1 MCHYIIINNLTPKFE
16 ILIFSMLFYFSKTQA
31 RKKDKIR
38 IGRIDEKE
46 WREGDIE
53 YVFKFVKRRERQ
65 AKRREKD

>member
-1 MCHYIIINNLTPKFE
+1 
-16 ILIFSMLFYFSKTQA
+16 MLFYFSKTQA

-53 YVFKFVKRRERQ
+53 YVFKFC
-65 AKRREKD
+65 